1 MRVGTC
7 CLLLMG
13 LIATPAM
20 AQEIPDRA
28 LPSLKAAPE
37 LPANLKKKKKPSVQA
52 PTVVRRATWWS
63 KRSGLSQKLLAAG
76 GLSVLGG
83 TALVAV
89 GASMA
94 NNAIDR
100 RSALQNKETLTDV
113 ERAEFTDQSGS
124 VETGTSLHLSGLI
137 LCGAGAV
144 AAGLG
149 GVL

>member
-13 LIATPAM
+13 LIAGPAM

-28 LPSLKAAPE
+28 LPSLKAAPK
-37 LPANLKKKKKPSVQA
+37 LPANLKKKKASAKA
-52 PTVVRRATWWS
+52 PTVVRRATWWT

-137 LCGAGAV
+137 LCGAGAL

>member
-1 MRVGTC
+1 MRVVFC
-7 CLLLMG
+7 CLFVVG
-13 LIATPAM
+13 LIAGPAY
-20 AQEIPDRA
+20 AQEIPDQA
-28 LPSLKAAPE
+28 LPTVKAPPK
-37 LPANLKKKKKPSVQA
+37 LPAALKKKAEKA

-63 KRSGLSQKLLAAG
+63 KRSGISQGFLAGG
-76 GLSVLGG
+76 GLSIIGG

-100 RSALQNKETLTDV
+100 RNTLQNQPTLTDT
-113 ERAEFTDQSGS
+113 ERVEFTDQSSAVSNGR
-124 VETGTSLHLSGLI
+124 TLHFSGLV

-149 GVL
+149 GLL

>member
-1 MRVGTC
+1 MMRVVTC
-7 CLLLMG
+7 CLLLAG
-13 LIATPAM
+13 LVAGPAQ

-28 LPSLKAAPE
+28 LPTLKAAPQ
-37 LPANLKKKKKPSVQA
+37 LPANLKKKKAKAPSV
-52 PTVVRRATWWS
+52 VRPATWWG
-63 KRSGLSQKLLAAG
+63 KRSGISQKMLAGG

-100 RSALQNKETLTDV
+100 RTALQNKVTLTDV
-113 ERAEFTDQSGS
+113 ERTEFTEQSSS
-124 VETGTSLHLSGLI
+124 VETGKTLHLSGLI

-149 GVL
+149 SVL

>member
-13 LIATPAM
+13 LIAGPAM

-28 LPSLKAAPE
+28 LPSLKEGPK
-37 LPANLKKKKKPSVQA
+37 LPANLKKKKVSAKA
-52 PTVVRRATWWS
+52 PTVVRRATWWT
-63 KRSGLSQKLLAAG
+63 KRSGLSQKLLDAG

-100 RSALQNKETLTDV
+100 RSALQNKETLTDL
-113 ERAEFTDQSGS
+113 ERSEFTDQSSS
-124 VETGTSLHLSGLI
+124 VETGTSLHLSGLV
-137 LCGAGAV
+137 LCGAGAL

>member
-1 MRVGTC
+1 MRVVAC
-7 CLLLMG
+7 CLLLAG
-13 LIATPAM
+13 LVAGTAH

-28 LPSLKAAPE
+28 LPVLKAAPK
-37 LPANLKKKKKPSVQA
+37 LPANLKKKKAEVPSVVRQA
-52 PTVVRRATWWS
+52 SWWG
-63 KRSGLSQKLLAAG
+63 KRSGLSQKMLAGG

-100 RSALQNKETLTDV
+100 RTSLQNKETLTDV
-113 ERAEFTDQSGS
+113 ERAEFTEQSSS
-124 VETGTSLHLSGLI
+124 VETGKTLHLSGLI

-149 GVL
+149 SVL

>member
-1 MRVGTC
+1 MRVVFC
-7 CLLLMG
+7 CLFVVG
-13 LIATPAM
+13 LTAGSAS

-28 LPSLKAAPE
+28 LPTVKAPPKLPE
-37 LPANLKKKKKPSVQA
+37 ALKKKVATA
-52 PTVVRRATWWS
+52 PTVVRQATWWNQ
-63 KRSGLSQKLLAAG
+63 RSTLSQGFLAGG
-76 GLSVLGG
+76 GLSILGG

-100 RSALQNKETLTDV
+100 RNALQNQATLTDT

-124 VETGTSLHLSGLI
+124 VANGRTLHFSGLV

-149 GVL
+149 GLL

>member
-1 MRVGTC
+1 MRRALCFLFAAGF
-7 CLLLMG
+7 
-13 LIATPAM
+13 AAAPAQ
-20 AQEIPDRA
+20 AQEIPDQA
-28 LPSLKAAPE
+28 LPTVKAPPKMPKALQKPAP
-37 LPANLKKKKKPSVQA
+37 QA
-52 PTVVRRATWWS
+52 PTVVQPTTWWG
-63 KRSGLSQKLLAAG
+63 KRSRASQGLLAGG

-100 RSALQNKETLTDV
+100 RDSLQNKPTLTDT
-113 ERAEFTDQSGS
+113 ERAEFTEQSSSVQSGR
-124 VETGTSLHLSGLI
+124 TIHTAGLI
-137 LCGAGAV
+137 LLSTGAL

>member
-1 MRVGTC
+1 MRLGTC

-13 LIATPAM
+13 LIAGPAM

-28 LPSLKAAPE
+28 LPSLKAAPK
-37 LPANLKKKKKPSVQA
+37 LPENLKKKKASTNA
-52 PTVVRRATWWS
+52 PTVVRRATWWT

-124 VETGTSLHLSGLI
+124 VDTGTSLHLSGLI